1 MNQEENKTLGQGLF
15 YSKDDGKTW
24 LQSQLNGLLQTAAE
38 TIAAHPT
45 DENMV
50 GIRTPEGIFV
60 SKDNGNTFERFTRKL
75 NTTTFVFQEKSILF
89 TAVENNKP
97 VLIKQSLDSKQ
108 EEILSVPKLDAK
120 DHIMYIASNP
130 KNEKEIVIATMNE
143 DIFMTKNNGE
153 SWTRLALVGLYLLG
167 IFKMYWNVTLFKIPE
182 RFLKKGKIGS
192 FLMGFGFSLAFCP
205 TMFVLFFVTLMPL
218 VYSTSYGVL
227 LPSVFAVGTSVPVI
241 LFILILWYLGFSG
254 TLMKKGKQAG
264 RFVQKAAGIVMILL
278 GILDTITYW
287 F

>member
-1 MNQEENKTLGQGLF
+1 MNLGFYKESDFHYMTVGYKSHTIYVVNQEENKTLGQGLF

-24 LQSQLNGLLQTAAE
+24 SPSQLNGLPQTSAG

-50 GIRTPEGIFV
+50 GISTPEGIFV
-60 SKDNGNTFERFTRKL
+60 SKDNGNTFERFTRKI
-75 NTTTFVFQEKSILF
+75 NTTTFVFQEKSITLYF
-89 TAVENNKP
+89 PWLRK
-97 VLIKQSLDSKQ
+97 LIGP
-108 EEILSVPKLDAK
+108 IL
-120 DHIMYIASNP
+120 I
-130 KNEKEIVIATMNE
+130 
-143 DIFMTKNNGE
+143 
-153 SWTRLALVGLYLLG
+153 LVGLYLLG
-167 IFKMYWNVTLFKIPE
+167 IFKMYWNVTLFKVPE

-192 FLMGFGFSLAFCP
+192 FLMDFGFSLAFCP

-227 LPSVFAVGTSVPVI
+227 LPSIFAVGTSVPVI
-241 LFILILWYLGFSG
+241 FFIFILWYLGFNG
-254 TLMKKGKQAG
+254 TLMKKGRQAG
-264 RFVQKAAGIVMILL
+264 SFVQKAAGIMMILI

>member
-1 MNQEENKTLGQGLF
+1 MSFCLKYTTPQF
-15 YSKDDGKTW
+15 
-24 LQSQLNGLLQTAAE
+24 LQNSLLQYRHQIE
-38 TIAAHPT
+38 KKVRRRMYSFLSQISNLLSQPFLNIANSTTSIPILSAFVLGI
-45 DENMV
+45 V
-50 GIRTPEGIFV
+50 GAMAPCQIT
-60 SKDNGNTFERFTRKL
+60 GNLGAITL
-75 NTTTFVFQEKSILF
+75 YSN
-89 TAVENNKP
+89 
-97 VLIKQSLDSKQ
+97 QSLQKG
-108 EEILSVPKLDAK
+108 
-120 DHIMYIASNP
+120 IAWKELFLFIFGKIIAFSGLGFIVWLMG
-130 KNEKEIVIATMNE
+130 KEIQSTLTLYFPWLRKMIGP
-143 DIFMTKNNGE
+143 I
-153 SWTRLALVGLYLLG
+153 LILVGLYLLG
-167 IFKMYWNVTLFKIPE
+167 LFKMYWNVTLFKIPE

-227 LPSVFAVGTSVPVI
+227 LPVVFAIGTSVPVI
-241 LFILILWYLGFSG
+241 FFILILWYLGFDG